1 MNILEKW
8 ASAPDFLIQ
17 VIPILIPT
25 SNLHHLQPTINFLRL
40 LWDLGLELGGR
51 LGSAGHDP
59 VLVYFFNPFLTW
71 KCSKK
76 DAKWAT
82 DAKRYGFH
90 NWIFNSKEDHNFLSN
105 SKSQILAKT
114 REQIVRNSDKI
125 VTKNIKMI

>member
-1 MNILEKW
+1 MGLGVW
-8 ASAPDFLIQ
+8 SSVGDLVVLAMIQ
-17 VIPILIPT
+17 SSFIF
-25 SNLHHLQPTINFLRL
+25 Q
-40 LWDLGLELGGR
+40 
-51 LGSAGHDP
+51 
-59 VLVYFFNPFLTW
+59 PFLTW

-125 VTKNIKMI
+125 VTKDIKMI

>member
-1 MNILEKW
+1 MKMQIKRNLMNILEKW

-59 VLVYFFNPFLTW
+59 VLVYFSTLF
-71 KCSKK
+71 
-76 DAKWAT
+76 
-82 DAKRYGFH
+82 
-90 NWIFNSKEDHNFLSN
+90 
-105 SKSQILAKT
+105 
-114 REQIVRNSDKI
+114 
-125 VTKNIKMI
+125 